1 MLQFC
6 CDCCIFTTLLN
17 VMHESFQLILS
28 IIPFLIWL
36 YLIFLYAN
44 KNLQFNGL
52 FWTGNIILENQKTK
66 NPLPEK
72 KKSLC
77 IIVPARNEEKYISE
91 TIKSILTQDVKKFVL
106 IVDDNSTDNTTEEA
120 LRTFKKNKFSQF
132 KIIKALRL
140 PKGWSGK
147 VWALKQGVD
156 WATKQEFS
164 YFLFID
170 SDIVLKKDIVKRTLE
185 YMNDKKLTMISL
197 MAKLKC
203 LSLWEFLLIPS
214 FIYFFQKLYP
224 FSKVNN
230 NKEKLAAAAGGFIL
244 CKSSIFKKENIYEQI
259 KNKVIDDCNLAKK
272 IKSHESSIWLGLTRM
287 VESQRNY
294 TKLEEIWKMVSRTA
308 YEQLNHSIL
317 LLVVSIFGM
326 IIIYIL
332 PFVNLLTQNSS
343 NLITLNFFTILLM
356 TISFV
361 PTARFYNLS
370 LPFYFSLPFSSL
382 IYMLM
387 TINSAS
393 NYYFKDGNIWKGR
406 KY

>member
-1 MLQFC
+1 MYENFL
-6 CDCCIFTTLLN
+6 
-17 VMHESFQLILS
+17 LILS
-28 IIPFLIWL
+28 VIPFLIWL

-44 KNLQFNGL
+44 KNLQFKGL
-52 FWTGNIILENQKTK
+52 FWTGNILLENQKTK
-66 NPLPEK
+66 HPLRER

-77 IIVPARNEEKYISE
+77 IIIPARNEEKYIGK
-91 TIKSILTQDVKKFVL
+91 TIKSILNQDVKKFVL
-106 IVDDNSTDNTTEEA
+106 IIDDNSTDNTTKEA
-120 LRTFKKNKFSQF
+120 KSTFKKNKFFQF
-132 KIIKALRL
+132 KIINALRL

-156 WATKQEFS
+156 WATKQKFS

-170 SDIVLKKDIVKRTLE
+170 SDIVLKKNVVERTLD
-185 YMNDKKLTMISL
+185 YMNDKKLIMISL

-203 LSLWEFLLIPS
+203 QSLWEFLLIPS

-224 FSKVNN
+224 FSRVNN
-230 NKEKLAAAAGGFIL
+230 NKDTLAAAAGGFIL

-259 KNKVIDDCNLAKK
+259 KSKVIDDCNLAKK
-272 IKSHESSIWLGLTRM
+272 IKSNNSNIWLGLTRM

-294 TKLEEIWKMVSRTA
+294 TKLEEIWRMVSRTA
-308 YEQLNHSIL
+308 YEQLNHSIFL
-317 LLVVSIFGM
+317 LIVSIFGM
-326 IIIYIL
+326 ITIYIL
-332 PFVNLLTQNSS
+332 PFINLLVQNSS
-343 NLITLNFFTILLM
+343 YLITLNFFSILLM
-356 TISFV
+356 TISFI
-361 PTARFYNLS
+361 PTAKFYNLS
-370 LPFYFSLPFSSL
+370 FPFYFSLPFSSL

>member
-1 MLQFC
+1 
-6 CDCCIFTTLLN
+6 
-17 VMHESFQLILS
+17 MHENLQLILS
-28 IIPFLIWL
+28 VIPFFIWL

-66 NPLPEK
+66 HPLPEK

-77 IIVPARNEEKYISE
+77 IIIPARNEEKYISE

-106 IVDDNSTDNTTEEA
+106 IVDDNSTDKTSEEA

-132 KIIKALRL
+132 KIIDALRL
-140 PKGWSGK
+140 PEGWSGK

-156 WATKQEFS
+156 WAAKQKFS
-164 YFLFID
+164 HFLFID
-170 SDIVLKKDIVKRTLE
+170 SDIILKKDIVKRTLN
-185 YMNDKKLTMISL
+185 YMNDKKLTMVSL

-203 LSLWEFLLIPS
+203 QSLWEFLLIPS

-230 NKEKLAAAAGGFIL
+230 NRETLAAAAGGFIL
-244 CKSSIFKKENIYEQI
+244 CKSEIFKKENIYEQI
-259 KNKVIDDCNLAKK
+259 KNKIIDDCNLAKK
-272 IKSHESSIWLGLTRM
+272 IKSCKSNIWLGLTRM
-287 VESQRNY
+287 VESQRSY
-294 TKLEEIWKMVSRTA
+294 TKLEEVWRMVSRTA

-317 LLVVSIFGM
+317 LLIVSIFGM
-326 IIIYIL
+326 ITIYIL
-332 PFVNLLTQNSS
+332 PFINLFIQNNSD
-343 NLITLNFFTILLM
+343 LIILNFFSILLM
-356 TISFV
+356 TISFL
-361 PTARFYNLS
+361 PTARFYNVS
-370 LPFYFSLPFSSL
+370 LLFYFSLPFSSL

-393 NYYFKDGNIWKGR
+393 NYYFKNGNIWKGR

>member
-1 MLQFC
+1 
-6 CDCCIFTTLLN
+6 
-17 VMHESFQLILS
+17 MHENFQLILS
-28 IIPFLIWL
+28 IIPFFIWL
-36 YLIFLYAN
+36 CLIFLYAN
-44 KNLQFNGL
+44 KNLQFKGL

-120 LRTFKKNKFSQF
+120 LSTFKKNKFSQF

-156 WATKQEFS
+156 WATKQKFS

-170 SDIVLKKDIVKRTLE
+170 SDIVLKKDIVKRALD

-203 LSLWEFLLIPS
+203 QSLWEFLLIPS

-230 NKEKLAAAAGGFIL
+230 NREKLAAAAGGFIL

-272 IKSHESSIWLGLTRM
+272 IKSHENFIWLGLTRM

-294 TKLEEIWKMVSRTA
+294 TKLEEIWRMVSRT
-308 YEQLNHSIL
+308 EI
-317 LLVVSIFGM
+317 G
-326 IIIYIL
+326 
-332 PFVNLLTQNSS
+332 
-343 NLITLNFFTILLM
+343 
-356 TISFV
+356 
-361 PTARFYNLS
+361 R
-370 LPFYFSLPFSSL
+370 
-382 IYMLM
+382 
-387 TINSAS
+387 AS
-393 NYYFKDGNIWKGR
+393 CR
-406 KY
+406 ERV